1 MKQMIARGAHDQAHG
16 APSSVSVL
24 ESARGTHDQAH
35 GATRQAEQF
44 GQRRTPSTPNYA
56 LDPVSTMPQCQSQI
70 APPPGIL
77 LGCARDRSSSG
88 RPPRI
93 PQRSTRA
100 QQNSQDG
107 NDERRT
113 DSQRGS
119 RALVRVK
126 EAEKINLKEQPTAA
140 SLQSWLVLARQEIIA
155 ASGRTP
161 QEVLPW
167 ILRAENPNTTL
178 DQLQSTDGLDSLDS
192 KLASAL
198 LKIARGHVQWT
209 LQLFCQRSHKNGRG
223 ITGRQL
229 LQLFVKEVSLDS
241 AHSALYDVHDLMA
254 VRWTGDTSLR
264 NFLET
269 WTFTVNRL
277 NKQPAEDLLR
287 SVLWGHLKKVQSF
300 AT

>member
-1 MKQMIARGAHDQAHG
+1 MKQMIARGAHGQAHG
-16 APSSVSVL
+16 ASSSVSVL
-24 ESARGTHDQAH
+24 ESARGAHDQAH

-44 GQRRTPSTPNYA
+44 GQRRTLSTPNYA
-56 LDPVSTMPQCQSQI
+56 LDPVSTTPQSQSQI
-70 APPPGIL
+70 APPPGIR
-77 LGCARDRSSSG
+77 LGSARDRSSSG

-93 PQRSTRA
+93 PQRSTRS

-107 NDERRT
+107 NDDRRT

-119 RALVRVK
+119 RVPEVATPGIECLKALVRIK

-178 DQLQSTDGLDSLDS
+178 DQLESTDGLDSLDS

-198 LKIARGHVQWT
+198 LKIAKDHVQWT

-229 LQLFVKEVSLDS
+229 LQLFVKEFSLDS

-254 VRWTGDTSLR
+254 VRWTGD
-264 NFLET
+264 
-269 WTFTVNRL
+269 
-277 NKQPAEDLLR
+277 A
-287 SVLWGHLKKVQSF
+287 
-300 AT
+300 